1 MGELHSTAY
10 TELDTPVIIIDL
22 DVLDRN
28 LQKTAGL
35 ARDANVKLRPHFKT
49 HKSVWIA
56 KEQFRYGACGLTVAK
71 LGEAEVLVDA
81 GIDDLLV
88 AYPIV
93 GRAKLARLA
102 KLLERARIIVGIDN
116 LPCAE
121 GLSEL
126 GQSLNKR
133 IEIYVDVN
141 TGLNRCGQEPGEE
154 SAELVKNIAKLPGV
168 EVIGLMTHGG
178 YAYGVKTVEGLRA
191 AAKQEAEGLL
201 LTKRLL
207 ADAGIEI
214 REISVG
220 STPTSKF
227 IGELEGVTEIRPG
240 AYVFGDI
247 SQLAIGV
254 ITPEECAMHVLT
266 TVVSAPRKGT
276 IIIDAGSKTLSGDAS
291 SHWPGFGIM
300 KDNREVYAERL
311 SEEHANVRIP
321 DNLAFQVGDRIMLLP
336 NHCCA
341 VTNLHDRLQGVRG
354 DRAERMITVDA
365 RGQIR

>member
-1 MGELHSTAY
+1 MGEIDAAVP
-10 TELDTPVIIIDL
+10 ELDTPVVVVDL

-28 LQKTAGL
+28 LRRTAEL
-35 ARDANVKLRPHFKT
+35 ARNANVKLRPHFKT

-56 KEQFRYGACGLTVAK
+56 KEQIKYGACGLTVAK

-81 GIDDLLV
+81 GIEDILV

-93 GRAKLARLA
+93 GKLKLARLA
-102 KLLERARIIVGIDN
+102 KLLERARVIVGIDN

-133 IEIYVDVN
+133 IELYVDVN
-141 TGLNRCGQEPGEE
+141 TGLNRCGKEPGEE
-154 SAELVKNIAKLPGV
+154 TAALVKEIAKLPGV

-178 YAYGVKTVEGLRA
+178 YAYGQTTLEGLRA
-191 AAKQEAEGLL
+191 AARQEAEGLI

-207 ADAGIEI
+207 EKAGIEI

-227 IGELEGVTEIRPG
+227 IEELDGVTEIRPG

-254 ITPEECAMHVLT
+254 ISPEECAMHVLT
-266 TVVSAPRKGT
+266 TVVSAPRKGA
-276 IIIDAGSKTLSGDAS
+276 IIVDAGSKTLSSDAS
-291 SHWPGFGIM
+291 PHWPGFGTQ
-300 KDNREVYAERL
+300 KDNRDVYVERL
-311 SEEHANVRIP
+311 SEEHANVRVP
-321 DNLAFQVGDRIMLLP
+321 DGYNFQVGERIKLLP

-341 VTNLHDRLQGVRG
+341 VTNLHDRLQGMRG
-354 DRAERMITVDA
+354 DNPERLIAVDA